1 MPNTP
6 TPRRRLASP
15 VADAAACDRYD
26 CGHVARHAD
35 AAMRQAGILYRVQVR
50 TGSTALPEGTP
61 APVAAAVAL
70 MRQGVACREVAARY
84 RDPITGRMVA
94 ATPEAAPTYTLTEG
108 QAAVLRVLATG
119 VTPEQAS
126 ATASPATGTLWI
138 GPDTIISHRRNAIKA
153 MGCHSLADAVAEAV
167 ARGLITL

>member
-1 MPNTP
+1 MPRTP
-6 TPRRRLASP
+6 STRTPLASP
-15 VADAAACDRYD
+15 VADAAACERYD

-50 TGSTALPEGTP
+50 TGAATLPEGTP

-70 MRQGVACREVAARY
+70 MRQGLACREVAARY

-94 ATPEAAPTYTLTEG
+94 AAAPATPTYRLTRG
-108 QAAVLRVLATG
+108 QAEVLTVLATG

-126 ATASPATGTLWI
+126 ALASPATGTLWLAVE
-138 GPDTIISHRRNAIKA
+138 TIISHRKNAIRA

-167 ARGLITL
+167 ARGIITL